1 MLEEPAWQPLWQSFH
16 PMLPLRSQVPAALPL
31 TISIPNRQRGRSFR
45 LPRHEWQCRRPE
57 RKVEAILRASGR
69 GEISEGWAAHDALY
83 LPPMRYPWLLVLAS
97 AAGCSLPAPK
107 PPVAEFLVA
116 DGSSTYW
123 VKSGP
128 AGISSRTSPLIL
140 TSADSRFYEVY
151 VEEVTRSYDDA
162 VFSRE
167 PIYSRDLLSG
177 KKRILYEDNKVTA
190 WEKMYL
196 TANPRARLLD
206 PDEDANDN
214 VSISAT
220 GESDILGVAGPY
232 VLYDRHITL
241 EKTDFEQSDSSRAAV
256 DIRSGKTVPLNS
268 LVRDTSVL
276 GAGAVRDGNA
286 VRWRH
291 AGYDVIARFDTTRA
305 ETVVALRDL
314 RGHEWPLGYVDS
326 RLPRIFWLDQ
336 PRADVRLR
344 AALNHAFEDARDHDE
359 DAQFVSRMSGPLSRR
374 AARLVSRRSESL
386 TLRPHAISQ

>member
-1 MLEEPAWQPLWQSFH
+1 
-16 PMLPLRSQVPAALPL
+16 
-31 TISIPNRQRGRSFR
+31 
-45 LPRHEWQCRRPE
+45 
-57 RKVEAILRASGR
+57 LRASGR
-69 GEISEGWAAHDALY
+69 GEIGKGLAAHDALY
-83 LPPMRYPWLLVLAS
+83 LPPMRYPWLIIPALIG
-97 AAGCSLPAPK
+97 GCSLPVQK

-128 AGISSRTSPLIL
+128 SGISSRTSPLIL
-140 TSADSRFYEVY
+140 TNADSRFYEVY

-162 VFSRE
+162 VFTRE

-177 KKRILYEDNKVTA
+177 KKRVLYEDNKVAA

-206 PDEDANDN
+206 PDEDANDD

-232 VLYDRHITL
+232 VLYDRRITL
-241 EKTDFEQSDSSRAAV
+241 EKSDFEQSDSSRGAI

-276 GAGAVRDGNA
+276 GAGAVRDGDA
-286 VRWRH
+286 VKWRH
-291 AGYDVIARFDTTRA
+291 AGYDVIARYDTTRA

-336 PRADVRLR
+336 PRVDSRLR
-344 AALNHAFEDARDHDE
+344 AALNHAFDDAREHDE
-359 DAQFVSRMSGPLSRR
+359 DAQFVTQKKKSQSRAP
-374 AARLVSRRSESL
+374 ARLVSRRGQSSA
-386 TLRPHAISQ
+386 RSDPVSQ